1 MYQHVRYTIY
11 RPSGQR
17 KILNAVLAIATGTLA
32 FIWPNFL
39 YYIVAGYLVALS
51 LILFSFR
58 VSSFLT
64 ALSALTALFIF
75 LLPELIPYTF
85 AFFLGIFGL
94 TMLFSVPPLGIISLI
109 FAALILAN
117 PGSVAYMIGAFL
129 LLYGFIHIV
138 NFIQE
143 ALDRRQLES

>member
-11 RPSGQR
+11 RPSIQR
-17 KILNAVLAIATGTLA
+17 KNLKSVLAIATGTLA
-32 FIWPNFL
+32 YIWPNFL

-94 TMLFSVPPLGIISLI
+94 TLLFSVPPLGIISLI

>member
-94 TMLFSVPPLGIISLI
+94 TLLFSVPPLGIISLI